1 LVSINTPEF
10 AGCYNLL
17 QFCNCLFIYGIYTL
31 NTKIKFANKARGK
44 IMKKK
49 KILVIDDDEKLNQL
63 LSEYLAKFG
72 LEVTSFTHPREGLK
86 ALKRE
91 IPDLVILDIM
101 LPGMDGFEICRTIR
115 QDHSVPIIMLTARGE
130 VTDRIVG
137 LELGADDYIPK
148 PFEPRELV
156 ARIQSILR
164 RSSKNFSAEVTRIGD
179 LTIDFNKHHV
189 FIGEKPT
196 DLTTAEFEILKL
208 FVKRQGV
215 VLSRNQILEH
225 LWDIEWD
232 VYNRSV
238 DVLISRLRQ
247 KLGDDPRK
255 PRYIKTVW
263 GAGYMF
269 IGEE

>member
-1 LVSINTPEF
+1 MVYIFETVEIEI
-10 AGCYNLL
+10 A
-17 QFCNCLFIYGIYTL
+17 
-31 NTKIKFANKARGK
+31 KKVRRE

-63 LSEYLAKFG
+63 LSDYLAKFG
-72 LEVTSFTHPREGLK
+72 FEVITFTHPQKGLK
-86 ALKRE
+86 ALKNE

-101 LPGMDGFEICRTIR
+101 LPDMDGFEVCKTIR
-115 QDHSVPIIMLTARGE
+115 QDHAVPIIMLTARGE
-130 VTDRIVG
+130 VTDRVVG

-164 RSSKNFSAEVTRIGD
+164 RSGSKFNAEVQRVGD

-189 FIGEKPT
+189 FIGETPAE
-196 DLTTAEFEILKL
+196 LTTAEFEIMKL

-247 KLGDDPRK
+247 KLGDDPK
-255 PRYIKTVW
+255 NPRFIKTIW

-269 IGEE
+269 IGED